1 MYQPL
6 THQRLPSCA
15 KLGPVV
21 GYVSDERYLAVP
33 GVYLEISGADGQRYS
48 ATSTATGAVCIDL
61 PSGTYDVALN
71 LVGYGAK
78 VCDEQQA
85 YQDLCHSTVG

>member
-1 MYQPL
+1 M
-6 THQRLPSCA
+6 
-15 KLGPVV
+15 V

-78 VCDEQQA
+78 VCDQQQA
-85 YQDLCHSTVG
+85 SFHSTGG